1 MEGGA
6 VKLMNR
12 KTRKALRKSVQKV
25 IRKHGPE
32 IIAGLAAAVASA
44 MATLASTEAAGSD
57 GKKSN
62 LGKLSD
68 KVAGA
73 LSLAND
79 KGGGGGKRRRED
91 GMSRPED
98 PAGVSGAV

>member
-1 MEGGA
+1 MT
-6 VKLMNR
+6 LMNR
-12 KTRKALRKSVQKV
+12 KTRKAIRRSVRKV

-32 IIAGLAAAVASA
+32 IIAGLAGAMASA
-44 MATLASTEAAGSD
+44 VATLASTEAAGTG
-57 GKKSN
+57 GKRSN

-79 KGGGGGKRRRED
+79 KGGRGGKRRRED
-91 GMSRPED
+91 GMPLPEQ
-98 PAGVSGAV
+98 PASGSGAE